1 MGAGQGGRAKEVGR
15 NDRWGGEGRGE
26 KEGSEARGERLLSH
40 GPRRGSSHPGPADQD
55 PVLPP
60 R

>member
-1 MGAGQGGRAKEVGR
+1 MTGGAWRG
-15 NDRWGGEGRGE
+15 GGE
-26 KEGSEARGERLLSH
+26 KQGSEARGARLLSH
-40 GPRRGSSHPGPADQD
+40 GLRITNSHPGPADQD